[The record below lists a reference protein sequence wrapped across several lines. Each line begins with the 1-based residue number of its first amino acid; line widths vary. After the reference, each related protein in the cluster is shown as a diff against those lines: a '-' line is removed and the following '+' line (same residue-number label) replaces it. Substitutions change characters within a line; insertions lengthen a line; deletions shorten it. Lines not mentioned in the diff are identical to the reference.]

1 MAIATRDD
9 YIGSVKQR
17 VIINKTASIAAT
29 AFAQTQNLQA
39 VGNPGAGTLA
49 GTSTAAGVVQTD
61 ALAGYPIINAFQG
74 GALGYLTRI
83 EASAPVVM
91 DILIADILWKGGAYP
106 FNAAQAVT
114 SPSWSTRVPGGT
126 DFTGLELWVEAV
138 TAFTG
143 VPAVTVAYTDQ
154 GGAAGTTGSQA
165 APAALGIARQYQL
178 PLASG
183 DNGLQSITNVTCA
196 TATVGTF
203 NVLVVRPLFRFRIPQ
218 AAYVQTYD
226 LTQTGMPQVFADSAL
241 QALISPDS
249 TATSTPYVALEV
261 ANK

>member
-1 MAIATRDD
+1 MAIASRDD
-9 YIGSVKQR
+9 YIAAVKQR
-17 VIINKTASIAAT
+17 LTINKTASIAAT
-29 AFAQTQNLQA
+29 AFQQTQNLQA
-39 VGNPGAGTLA
+39 AGNPGAGTLA
-49 GTSTAAGVVQTD
+49 GAGVNGVIQTD
-61 ALAGYPIINAFQG
+61 ATAGYPIINAFTG
-74 GALGYLTRI
+74 GATGYLTRI
-83 EASAPVVM
+83 EATAPVVM
-91 DILIADILWKGGAYP
+91 SITIADILWKGGTYP

-114 SPSWSTRVPGGT
+114 SPSWSSRVPGGT

-143 VPAVTVAYTDQ
+143 IPAVTVAYTDQ
-154 GGAAGTTGSQA
+154 GGAGGTTGAVA
-165 APAALGIARQYQL
+165 ATAALGIARQYQL

-203 NVLVVRPLFRFRIPQ
+203 NVLVIRPLFRFRIPV
-218 AAYVQTYD
+218 AAYTMNFD

-241 QALISPDS
+241 QALIAPDS
-249 TATSTPYVALEV
+249 TATSTPYVALEI

>member
-1 MAIATRDD
+1 MAIASRDD
-9 YIGSVKQR
+9 YIAAKKQR
-17 VIINKTASIAAT
+17 AIINKTASIT
-29 AFAQTQNLQA
+29 AVAFQQTQNIQA
-39 VGNPGAGTLA
+39 AGNPGAGTLA

-61 ALAGYPIINAFQG
+61 ALAGYPIINAFDG
-74 GALGYLTRI
+74 GATGYLTRV
-83 EASAPVVM
+83 EAVAPVVM
-91 DILIADILWKGGAYP
+91 AITIADILWKGGAYP
-106 FNAAQAVT
+106 FNANVAVT
-114 SPSWSTRVPGGT
+114 SPSWSSRVPGGT

-154 GGAAGTTGSQA
+154 GGAGGTTGAVA

-196 TATVGTF
+196 TASVGTF
-203 NVLVVRPLFRFRIPQ
+203 NVLVIRPLFRFRIPV
-218 AAYVQTYD
+218 ANYTMNFD

-241 QALISPDS
+241 QALIAPDS
-249 TATSTPYVALEV
+249 TATSTPYVALEI

>member
-1 MAIATRDD
+1 MAILTRDD
-9 YIGSVKQR
+9 YIAAKKQR
-17 VIINKTASIAAT
+17 AVINKTASIT
-29 AFAQTQNLQA
+29 AVAFQQTQNIQA
-39 VGNPGAGTLA
+39 AGNPGAGTLA
-49 GTSTAAGVVQTD
+49 GTSTAAGVIQTD
-61 ALAGYPIINAFQG
+61 ALAGYPIINAFTG
-74 GALGYLTRI
+74 GANGYLTRI
-83 EASAPVVM
+83 EAVAPVLM
-91 DILIADILWKGGAYP
+91 DILIADVLWKGGAYA
-106 FNAAQAVT
+106 FNANTAVT
-114 SPSWSTRVPGGT
+114 SPSWASRVPGGT

-154 GGAAGTTGSQA
+154 DGNAGTTGSVA

-183 DNGLQSITNVTCA
+183 DNGMRSITNVSCG

-203 NVLVVRPLFRFRIPQ
+203 NVLVIRPLFRFRIPV
-218 AAYVQTYD
+218 AGGVVTFD
-226 LTQTGMPQVFADSAL
+226 LTETGMPEVFADSAL

-249 TATSTPYVALEV
+249 TATSTPYVALEI